1 MKKILFIIAL
11 GYIAIKNNFGNTSY
25 NLEDLNKK
33 NSDVIGII
41 KIPGTNINYPVLK
54 GENNDFYL
62 NHDINKKK
70 NSIGSVFMDYRNNIL
85 DNQINI
91 YAHSSNV
98 YNAPFNELLNY
109 LKKDTFINYK
119 KINFTTINETYN
131 YLIYSCII
139 TNDNVHMK
147 INSNNVEY
155 IKHLQYFK
163 DNSIYNVNL
172 DLDQYDKIIVL
183 QTCLLEDK
191 SYLLVVGRLIN

>member
-1 MKKILFIIAL
+1 LKKILLIIAL
-11 GYIAIKNNFGNTSY
+11 GYIAVKSNFSNTSY

-41 KIPGTNINYPVLK
+41 KIPGTNINYPVLR

-70 NSIGSVFMDYRNNIL
+70 NSVGSVFMDYRNDIL

-119 KINFTTINETYN
+119 KITLTTINENYN
-131 YLIYSCII
+131 YLIFACLI
-139 TNDNVHMK
+139 TSDNMHMK
-147 INSNNVEY
+147 LGLNNEDF
-155 IKHLQYFK
+155 IEQLNYFK
-163 DNSIYNVNL
+163 DNSIYTVNL
-172 DLDQYDKIIVL
+172 DLNEENKIIVL
-183 QTCLLEDK
+183 QTCLLEDN
-191 SYLLVVGRLIN
+191 SYLLVVGRIIN